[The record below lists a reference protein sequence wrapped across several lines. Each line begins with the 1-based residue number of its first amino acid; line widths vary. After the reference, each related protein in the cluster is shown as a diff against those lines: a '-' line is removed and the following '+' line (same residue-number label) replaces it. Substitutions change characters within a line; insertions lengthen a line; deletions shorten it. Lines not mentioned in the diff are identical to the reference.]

1 MPFSL
6 WWLMRCLRDLGW
18 PRKRGLLRRRRVVG
32 TVVLDSAVGRLAHIG
47 CGLGASR
54 PDLAARAIAQSF
66 NNRDWEA
73 EGVGDLLNMFDR
85 TTPVRNVESAGDL
98 EARRA
103 VKPAAART
111 AWDDEAPLAHVHWIR
126 IEMAGKLRAEAAKHA
141 APDPGGWRPPE
152 AVVESPWNHWAAQ
165 GVPQAVELAERLGQ
179 RDPLRGVV
187 DLKLLDDYRYRVYLD
202 ALWASALYFGMT
214 HVAEVERFT
223 EAEQRD
229 FSATAPGW
237 IEAGLNIPPEHPWD
251 DVDAFYQDCAAFI
264 AAYQA
269 EVQPLPPIP
278 RQLREALVA
287 AGADLADAIR

>member
-6 WWLMRCLRDLGW
+6 WWLRRSLHGLGW
-18 PRKRGLLRRRRVVG
+18 PRKRGLLRRRLVVAAL
-32 TVVLDSAVGRLAHIG
+32 VVDSGVAQLAHVG

-66 NNRDWEA
+66 SERDWEA
-73 EGVGDLLNMFDR
+73 KGVGDLLDMFDR
-85 TTPVRNVESAGDL
+85 TTPAGVAPSDRNRGLSD
-98 EARRA
+98 
-103 VKPAAART
+103 
-111 AWDDEAPLAHVHWIR
+111 
-126 IEMAGKLRAEAAKHA
+126 
-141 APDPGGWRPPE
+141 
-152 AVVESPWNHWAAQ
+152 ESPWKVWAARS
-165 GVPQAVELAERLGQ
+165 VPQAVELARRRGQ

-229 FSATAPGW
+229 FNATAPGW